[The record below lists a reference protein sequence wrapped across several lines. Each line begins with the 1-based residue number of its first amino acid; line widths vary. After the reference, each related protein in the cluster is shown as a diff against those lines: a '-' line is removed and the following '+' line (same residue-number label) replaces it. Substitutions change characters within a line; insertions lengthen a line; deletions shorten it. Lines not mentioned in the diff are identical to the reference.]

1 MIEYNEQRL
10 KEMIMYHE
18 SIGFFTLNQK
28 KSVINLIKD
37 AEFFNKK
44 VIYHLDKRGK
54 LVEFGYLNRE
64 VIHLNRDGFAVKFCL
79 YINIS
84 EDSNKKKYEKI
95 TIYTHTS
102 DDDITIEDY
111 STPDEKGRI
120 HKIKFNPVTNKS
132 LTHDFMV
139 NQDMVDIGVRLDND
153 EFNTY
158 ENFYNT
164 IRDYSNDKAKK
175 VKQHILLRPIVEI
188 SVNTIST
195 ILIILFSGFFLFTGN
210 LSLLFMTLITI
221 VVMLSFGYY
230 QDILEKRQSLSRDV
244 NSLDDFDIYHDF
256 VDDKVMNY
264 LNEIIAFKDN
274 PEKLYRRYLFLDMT
288 QSDKTSLKVIYPNEP
303 IKIIDENKDLS
314 VNDKARISM
323 CQVPVIESDE
333 LFLKYMAV
341 MRNRHQEEEYQQHK
355 EFIETQQNVAKQQL
369 THKEMMQTPFYLSM
383 NDELEEV
390 KEQHHLEQLDYKK
403 NVELNKQ
410 LQYDYENK

>member
-1 MIEYNEQRL
+1 MIGYDEQRL
-10 KEMIMYHE
+10 KEMILYHE
-18 SIGFFTLNQK
+18 NTGFFTLNQK

-37 AEFFNKK
+37 VEFFSKK
-44 VIYHLDKRGK
+44 VIYHIDKQGK

-102 DDDITIEDY
+102 DDDITIEGY

-120 HKIKFNPVTNKS
+120 HEIKFNPVTNKS
-132 LTHDFMV
+132 ITHDFMI
-139 NQDMVDIGVRLDND
+139 NQDMVNIGVRLDND
-153 EFNTY
+153 EFDTY

-188 SVNTIST
+188 SVNTISS
-195 ILIILFSGFFLFTGN
+195 ILIILFSGLFLFKGN
-210 LSLLFMTLITI
+210 LSLLFMTLIII
-221 VVMLSFGYY
+221 VLMLSFGYY

-256 VDDKVMNY
+256 VDDKVVNY

-288 QSDKTSLKVIYPNEP
+288 QSDKTSFKVIYPNEP
-303 IKIIDENKDLS
+303 IKIINENKDMS
-314 VNDKARISM
+314 ANDKARVSM
-323 CQVPVIESDE
+323 CQVPFIESDE

-383 NDELEEV
+383 NGELEYV
-390 KEQHHLEQLDYKK
+390 KEQHHLEHLDYKK